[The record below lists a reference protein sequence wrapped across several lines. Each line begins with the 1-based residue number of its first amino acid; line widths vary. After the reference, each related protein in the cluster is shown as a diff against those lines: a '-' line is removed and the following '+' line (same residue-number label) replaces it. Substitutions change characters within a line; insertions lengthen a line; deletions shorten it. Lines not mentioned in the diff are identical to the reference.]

1 MESLARIKQ
10 DIWDEYFVYLT
21 KNNKEPYSAR
31 FHVIWRE
38 DPQQTLDTDMRVY
51 IGDDA
56 IEYNINDTDY
66 SYFVTGITELI
77 ELVEK
82 NNTDEMESC
91 EFVKFAEFE

>member
-1 MESLARIKQ
+1 MESLAKIKQ
-10 DIWDEYFVYLT
+10 DILTVYDNF
-21 KNNKEPYSAR
+21 KKEQNKEPYSAR

-51 IGDDA
+51 MGDDA

-82 NNTDEMESC
+82 NNMDEMESC